1 MTKWWNELHAL
12 QQVMFVIAC
21 AATLF
26 MIVQVI
32 LLAIGS
38 GDSDSTFEAD
48 TNIDD
53 VDSINDDGVGLTVFG
68 LRVLSVRS
76 VIAFLAVGCWV
87 TFTLFYSISYYAL
100 IPGVIAGV
108 AAAFAIA
115 AFIKAMEK
123 LQGSGNIKTENA
135 VGKTAEVYIPIPAL
149 RAGSGKVNVYVQE
162 RYTELEA
169 VCDSA
174 EQIKTGEK
182 VKIVDVLTEGT
193 VVVEPITAPV
203 KSASESAEAAET
215 QEEKETEKE

>member
-1 MTKWWNELHAL
+1 MHAL

-38 GDSDSTFEAD
+38 GDGDATFEAD
-48 TNIDD
+48 TTIDD
-53 VDSINDDGVGLTVFG
+53 VDSINDDGIGLTIFG

-76 VIAFLAVGCWV
+76 VIAFLAVGGWL
-87 TFTLFYSISYYAL
+87 TFALFYSISYYAL
-100 IPGVIAGV
+100 IPGVVAGTL
-108 AAAFAIA
+108 AAFAIA
-115 AFIKAMEK
+115 AFIKAIEK
-123 LQGSGNIKTENA
+123 LQGSGNLKTENA

-149 RAGSGKVNVYVQE
+149 RSGSGKVNVYVQE
-162 RYTELEA
+162 RYVEMEA
-169 VCDSA
+169 VCDCA

-193 VVVEPITAPV
+193 VVVEPLTLSA
-203 KSASESAEAAET
+203 KSAEQNEDAEKGATDASES
-215 QEEKETEKE
+215 EKESKE